1 MRSRWKWPSVPKT
14 SERGHGVSRVPSV
27 LDLLAAEP
35 SSDELHYDYQLDLET
50 WSYEEVS
57 DSFATFCKASGIRE
71 SALTAVLTQ
80 AISPDLLD
88 TSLGCVA
95 VSTPPQEGKT
105 TWIVHYMAWM
115 LIRNPWLKLVY
126 ATYSQS
132 RANSVSRQ
140 VRSLVESWTPL
151 AKGSAT
157 VERWQTRE
165 GGGLLAAGRGSAMTG
180 FRSDMT
186 VIDDPIKDMQEAQSE
201 TIRET
206 TIEWFSSVVLTR
218 MSSLS
223 QIIVIA
229 TRWHKDD
236 LIAHVQKPEV
246 LGAEYVNIPAQA
258 THDSEHP
265 DANGQGDIL
274 GRVVGDWLPSVQNR
288 SEKSWLLIKSA
299 VGTYVWQ
306 ALYQGDPQVTGG
318 SYINVD
324 KIDILP
330 WEGIVY
336 QDENTGCMYT
346 LDRAIIIQS
355 WDLTFGQ
362 IEGSG
367 RKTTSGSYVAGHVYA
382 IVGRKFILVDRFHER
397 ATFTESVSAVLR
409 FSAKWPQ
416 TSRIYVEK
424 KANGAAMLNTLRKRA
439 ALIRPVMPDGSKE
452 VRALAAQPT
461 VDEGNVAILDT
472 VFSESM
478 FQEMRDF
485 PFGKN
490 DDDVD
495 AFTQAINQ
503 GRVDYIGMRS

>member
-1 MRSRWKWPSVPKT
+1 MLDSIRTLVP
-14 SERGHGVSRVPSV
+14 
-27 LDLLAAEP
+27 AEAEV
-35 SSDELHYDYQLDLET
+35 ELEYDYIVDT
-50 WSYEEVS
+50 TYSYEEVS
-57 DSFATFCKASGIRE
+57 ADFAVFCKASGIRQ
-71 SALTAVLTQ
+71 SALTSILTE

-88 TSLGCVA
+88 TSLDCVA

-115 LIRNPWLKLVY
+115 LVRNPWLKLVY

-132 RANSVSRQ
+132 RANAVSRQ
-140 VRSLVESWTPL
+140 VRSLVEIWTPL

-157 VERWQTRE
+157 VERWQTKE

-246 LGAEYVNIPAQA
+246 LGAQYVNIPAQA
-258 THDSEHP
+258 VQGP
-265 DANGQGDIL
+265 DKDIL
-274 GRVVGDWLPSVQNR
+274 GRNVGDWLPSVQNR

-324 KIDILP
+324 KIDVMP
-330 WEGIVY
+330 WEGVVY
-336 QDENTGCMYT
+336 QDENTGCMFT
-346 LDRAIIIQS
+346 LDRAVVIQS

-362 IEGSG
+362 IEEGKATRGRGSSGSG
-367 RKTTSGSYVAGHVYA
+367 SFVAGHVYA
-382 IVGRKFILVDRFHER
+382 LIGRKFILIDRFHER

-439 ALIRPVMPDGSKE
+439 ALIRPVTPDGSKE

-461 VDEGNVAILDT
+461 VDEGNVAVLDT
-472 VFSESM
+472 VFTESM
-478 FQEMRDF
+478 FQEFRDF

-503 GRVDYIGMRS
+503 GKIDYLRMGS